1 MKTKKGFTI
10 PELLAVIVILGVL
23 ITIAIGAYNGISN
36 RMKQK
41 TLENKLNYYK
51 EAAYEYANDAEIDSE
66 TVTIGYLGELGYF
79 DVDHPDAVRNERID
93 NPVTGEYLDCRV
105 LNITR
110 NLDEYEIEDTGKD
123 NCVLSESEN
132 KSSEIATKAFVYTDG
147 SYSNLTDFKQL
158 VLIHQHHSGNQF
170 LVALLAM
177 LLMALLIRSMAH

>member
-23 ITIAIGAYNGISN
+23 ITIAIGSYNGISN

-66 TVTIGYLGELGYF
+66 TITIGYLGELGYF

-110 NLDEYEIEDTGKD
+110 NLDEYEIEDTLDKI
-123 NCVLSESEN
+123 NTR
-132 KSSEIATKAFVYTDG
+132 IADKV
-147 SYSNLTDFKQL
+147 
-158 VLIHQHHSGNQF
+158 
-170 LVALLAM
+170 
-177 LLMALLIRSMAH
+177 RSKTTRRKRVSKVNNVDELEMMVETVTGTEQ